1 MQGGL
6 SFMGFK
12 DLKANYIIDT
22 ATKLF
27 LERSIS
33 EVTIKDIADE
43 AGVGEAT
50 IYRYFQKKQNI
61 VLASVLKLKQK
72 VNEGYFDLSKG
83 KTGFEKIEIFYKSY
97 LNIFVDSPEYF
108 RFINDFDAY
117 VTAERDV
124 SLGEY
129 EKEVDS
135 YKAEYL
141 KAYELGLKD
150 GSIKKNDDIETFYFS
165 TTHALLELCKK
176 LAVTQ
181 ALLEQD
187 KNSKKA
193 AEIECLIKIMLVSLS
208 ACESNAR

>member
-1 MQGGL
+1 
-6 SFMGFK
+6 MGFK

>member
-1 MQGGL
+1 
-6 SFMGFK
+6 MGFK
-12 DLKANYIIDT
+12 DLKANYIIDI

-27 LERSIS
+27 LERSVS

-50 IYRYFQKKQNI
+50 IYRYFLKKQNI
-61 VLASVLKLKQK
+61 VLAAVLKLKQK

-108 RFINDFDAY
+108 RFINNFDAY

>member
-1 MQGGL
+1 
-6 SFMGFK
+6 MGFK
-12 DLKANYIIDT
+12 DLKANYIIST

-27 LERSIS
+27 LERSVS

-97 LNIFVDSPEYF
+97 LNIFIDSPEYF
-108 RFINDFDAY
+108 RFINNFDAY

-150 GSIKKNDDIETFYFS
+150 GSIKKNEDIDTFYFS

-208 ACESNAR
+208 SCESNAR

>member
-1 MQGGL
+1 
-6 SFMGFK
+6 MGFK

-135 YKAEYL
+135 YKDEYL

-193 AEIECLIKIMLVSLS
+193 AEIACLIKIMLVSLS

>member
-1 MQGGL
+1 
-6 SFMGFK
+6 MGFK

-193 AEIECLIKIMLVSLS
+193 AEIACLIKIMLVSLS

>member
-1 MQGGL
+1 
-6 SFMGFK
+6 MGFK
-12 DLKANYIIDT
+12 DLKANYIIST

-27 LERSIS
+27 LERSVS

-108 RFINDFDAY
+108 RFINNFDAY

-150 GSIKKNDDIETFYFS
+150 GSIKKNEDIETFYFS

-208 ACESNAR
+208 SCESNTR